1 MAESN
6 FENRT
11 LFQGDNLPFL
21 RALNSESVHLI
32 ATDPPFNKGRDF
44 HATQDSLAAGAKF
57 QDRWSWEDDVEGEW
71 IDRITDDWPHVM
83 DVING
88 SRESYGDDMGAYLC
102 FMGVRLIEMRRVLRP
117 EGSIYLHCDPTASHY
132 LKELMDAV
140 FGKQNFRNEI
150 VWHYTGGG
158 RSKTYFSRKHDLI
171 LYYSK
176 SGSALFN
183 IDAIRVPYK
192 KTSGYA
198 KAGIVAKSGKRYMP
212 HRDGTPVDDVW
223 DMPIVNPLSKE
234 RTGFPT
240 QKPLALYERMI
251 LASSNEGDIVLDP
264 FAGCATTPVAAER
277 LGRQWVGMD
286 IWDKAHQTVID
297 RLEKEGLAAP
307 DGQSDRLVTFGQ
319 VHHETTPPKRTDG
332 GDEAVPFH
340 QVTERYRAPGGPT
353 MARSAMVDHLI
364 EQHGQRCQGCDRTFD
379 DRRYLQLDHNAPRA
393 NGGLNHISNRVL
405 LCGPCNELK
414 RHRYT
419 LSGLREQN
427 RKLGYMGK

>member
-1 MAESN
+1 MAEPN

-32 ATDPPFNKGRDF
+32 ATDPPFNKGREF
-44 HATQDSLAAGAKF
+44 HATRDSRAAGAKF
-57 QDRWSWEDDVEGEW
+57 QDRWSWEEDVEGEW

-83 DVING
+83 NVING

-176 SGSALFN
+176 SRSVLFN
-183 IDAIRVPYK
+183 INAIRVPYK
-192 KTSGYA
+192 ETSGYA

-212 HRDGTPVDDVW
+212 HPDGTPADDVW

-286 IWDKAHQTVID
+286 IWDKAHQTVMD

-307 DGQSDRLVTFGQ
+307 DGQSDRLLTFGQ

-332 GDEAVPFH
+332 GDIAVPFL
-340 QVTERYRAPGGPT
+340 QFTERYTEPGGPT
-353 MARSAMVDHLI
+353 MTRAAMFDHLI

-379 DRRYLQLDHNAPRA
+379 DRRYLQLDHNTPRA
-393 NGGLNHISNRVL
+393 DSGLNHISNRVL
-405 LCGPCNELK
+405 LCGPCNQLK
-414 RHRYT
+414 SHRFT
-419 LSGLREQN
+419 LSSLREQN